1 MSNSKRSIRI
11 FIEAAIVLAF
21 FCLVFLNIAIPIHAD
36 TKTEGYELLRYE
48 QTAEVRKSHEYA
60 VSLKM
65 TINAPKGLSSI
76 DVNLPSGKYSL
87 TGVKTSGCTG
97 QAMQDGNGNDYI
109 KLKPDDKNK
118 QFHQGK
124 STLRVTYLIRE
135 YKESNPNYDMFLYD
149 ALPSNWDVPI
159 KNLKLT
165 MKFPEDFNLSDLQY
179 YAGQY
184 GAQDVANTLTY
195 KLTGKKLVMTGSK
208 LPSNFGITFKAQL
221 ADGYWE
227 GALDNSWTAKLSVFL
242 LGITLLLILQF
253 WVIGGRDP
261 KVEKTKEIHP
271 IDGVTPADIGF
282 LFYGHTRIR
291 DIGVLIVYLAIH
303 GYLKIVEYKP
313 KKYTLV
319 PLAEPKEEERYIR
332 TAYNILFED
341 VYEGRPLEP
350 KRMHARLRTVLK
362 NVGVSIENGFSAPDM
377 QACTTLSK
385 VLRVV
390 SILLLSACMAGT
402 RILTMLYQYQEVT
415 VTDFLV
421 PMVIL
426 VALLF
431 AINARFDSRYDTD
444 ERSYRFSMGLLAG
457 LYELLLLAESLR
469 FWMMS
474 HNLVVCISVVVCG
487 TVSMLLTLI
496 MKKRGKGNA
505 AIVNRILCLRS
516 YMSSVKSA
524 DLARENLVNQEYYY
538 EMLPYALTFSQEEI
552 WARKFRWLGSKG
564 SEFYEKVVHGNT
576 MAIGR
581 GQRRSD
587 QVARDLKT
595 FCRTIENDYHM
606 TNRKRRVF

>member
-11 FIEAAIVLAF
+11 FIEAAVVLAF
-21 FCLVFLNIAIPIHAD
+21 FCLMFLNIAIPIHAD

-48 QTAEVRKSHEYA
+48 QTTEVRKSHEYA
-60 VSLKM
+60 VTLKM
-65 TINAPKGLSSI
+65 TVNAPKGLNSI

-87 TGVKTSGCTG
+87 TGIKTSGCTG

-109 KLKPDDKNK
+109 RLQPQDKDK
-118 QFHQGK
+118 SFHQGK
-124 STLRVTYLIRE
+124 SVLHITYLIRE
-135 YKESNPNYDMFLYD
+135 YKENNSNYDMFLYD

-165 MKFPEDFNLSDLQY
+165 MKFPADFNLSDLQY

-184 GAQDVANTLTY
+184 GAQDVANTLDY
-195 KLTGKKLVMTGSK
+195 KLNGKKLVMTGSK
-208 LPSNFGITFKAQL
+208 LPANFGITFKAQL
-221 ADGYWE
+221 TDGYWE
-227 GALDNSWTAKLSVFL
+227 NELDNSWAAKLAVFL
-242 LGITLLLILQF
+242 MGITLLLILQF

-291 DIGVLIVYLAIH
+291 DIGVLIIYLAIR

-319 PLAEPKEEERYIR
+319 PLAEPREEERYIR

-350 KRMHARLRTVLK
+350 KRLHTRLRMVLK

-385 VLRVV
+385 ILRVI

-402 RILTMLYQYQEVT
+402 RVLTMMYQYQEVG
-415 VTDFLV
+415 VTDFVV

-426 VALLF
+426 AALLS

-444 ERSYRFSMGLLAG
+444 VRSYRFSMGLLVG
-457 LYELLLLAESLR
+457 IYELLLIAEALR
-469 FWMMS
+469 FWFMS
-474 HNLVVCISVVVCG
+474 NNLIIGISVVVCG

-505 AIVNRILCLRS
+505 EIVNRILCLRN
-516 YMSSVKSA
+516 YMSSAKVA
-524 DLARENLVNQEYYY
+524 DLTRENLVNQEYYY
-538 EMLPYALTFSQEEI
+538 EMLPYALAFSQEEI
-552 WARKFRWLGSKG
+552 WARKFRWLGARG

-581 GQRRSD
+581 GRRRAD

-595 FCRTIENDYHM
+595 FCRTMESDYHM
-606 TNRKRRVF
+606 TNRRRRVF